1 MKTSSFRKFR
11 GRKFT
16 PKPGASIV
24 KGLLQ
29 NEGPKLGETKHFRL
43 RIASEESGNA
53 LFHHNHAV
61 ANSSWAR
68 FFFQQLQRLIHGLV
82 RQAERAVVHG
92 HHPAGIE
99 IKKGPGSVGGIS
111 VNIAERRWIVGSNGE
126 QREFRGQA
134 PADFAKACKVS
145 SVASVVD
152 RVFACLQNKAT
163 IA

>member
-16 PKPGASIV
+16 PKQGASIV
-24 KGLLQ
+24 KGRLQ
-29 NEGPKLGETKHFRL
+29 AVTNPGVSELSETQHFRL
-43 RIASEESGNA
+43 RIASEESGNT
-53 LFHHNHAV
+53 LFHHDHAV
-61 ANSSWAR
+61 ANSSCAR

-92 HHPAGIE
+92 HHPAGAE
-99 IKKGPGSVGGIS
+99 IKKGTGSVRGIS

-134 PADFAKACKVS
+134 SADFAKAGKVS

-152 RVFACLQNKAT
+152 RVFACL
-163 IA
+163 